1 MDAKPI
7 HISYR
12 STLVACSIG
21 YVALATVV
29 NLTPILFVLLR
40 EQFGFTF
47 AQLGLLVFINFS
59 TQVTFDLV
67 FSKAADRHGFRP
79 FVVAAHVLI
88 VIGFV
93 LFALVPVILKN
104 NPYPGFIVA
113 TMIFS
118 AGGGLLELLLSPIVD
133 AVPSV
138 VKSTTMAFIHSFY
151 AWGQIAVILITT
163 VAIFIFGTGIWPWV
177 FVFWALIPLFN
188 FFLFRIVPMTPQV
201 IESKLMRLRDLVR
214 HPAFILAFAAILFG
228 GAAEI
233 TMNQWTS
240 AFMEKA
246 MNLPKI
252 IGDTVGMSLFALMLG
267 TGRVLYGF
275 FGARIK
281 IENIMILGSL
291 IAIFCYAALALT
303 NNPVIGLAA
312 CAVCGFAVSML
323 WPGTLVV
330 ASKRFPLAGASLFAI
345 LAAAGDVGASL
356 GPWAVGVVAEAAPY
370 WNRLTTW
377 MAASG
382 QSAEQFGL
390 RAGILVGI
398 LFPLAALIC
407 HILLK
412 NQRIL
417 FK

>member
-233 TMNQWTS
+233 
-240 AFMEKA
+240 
-246 MNLPKI
+246 KI
-252 IGDTVGMSLFALMLG
+252 
-267 TGRVLYGF
+267 GR
-275 FGARIK
+275 
-281 IENIMILGSL
+281 
-291 IAIFCYAALALT
+291 
-303 NNPVIGLAA
+303 
-312 CAVCGFAVSML
+312 
-323 WPGTLVV
+323 
-330 ASKRFPLAGASLFAI
+330 ASCRER
-345 LAAAGDVGASL
+345 V
-356 GPWAVGVVAEAAPY
+356 
-370 WNRLTTW
+370 
-377 MAASG
+377 
-382 QSAEQFGL
+382 
-390 RAGILVGI
+390 
-398 LFPLAALIC
+398 
-407 HILLK
+407 
-412 NQRIL
+412 
-417 FK
+417 